1 VLAQVYR
8 LSTPLATLTLLNSQP
23 QKNATKS
30 STSQDPMPT
39 PKPIETV
46 SVKQIAF
53 WNTTCLINIL
63 LKPSIDR
70 LPVADLEMF

>member
-1 VLAQVYR
+1 MLM
-8 LSTPLATLTLLNSQP
+8 
-23 QKNATKS
+23 TKS

-46 SVKQIAF
+46 SVKQSAF
-53 WNTTCLINIL
+53 WNTTYLINIL

-70 LPVADLEMF
+70 LPVADLGMF

>member
-1 VLAQVYR
+1 M
-8 LSTPLATLTLLNSQP
+8 LL
-23 QKNATKS
+23 TKS